1 MIRRAF
7 IFGPLAA
14 LLFAVARAN
23 AAPPQQIVGNDTCL
37 ACHGQPGLTLNLE
50 DGTILELVVDPQVYA
65 ASIHGRGGYA
75 CVQCHTNLGDYPHP
89 PFSAKDR
96 RDAAIQLYTACR
108 RCHIDEYER
117 TLDSVHEV
125 ARASG
130 TPEAAICTDCHTA
143 HATLRLTDPTTR
155 ELLPQMHTRVP
166 QICAQCHSAIYQK
179 YLTSVHG
186 SALTDEANP
195 DVPTCIDCHG
205 VHNIEDPTTAAF
217 RLKSP
222 TICARCHTDPVRMA
236 RYGLSTQVLATY
248 VADFH
253 GTTVTLF
260 EKLSPDAET
269 NKPVCYDCHG
279 VHDIQR
285 IDDPQKGLQVRENLL
300 ARCQRCH
307 PDATANFPDAWL
319 SHYIPSAQDTPLVFS
334 VRLFYRIL
342 IPGLLGG
349 MAILVALDWRWRRAR
364 RRGPQQPGE
373 KEGPPEPPT
382 TPLEGA
388 PEVAAEAGV
397 SAPPPQEV
405 SSPPLPQTPEPSAE
419 TEQAAR
425 TGDPMESAPGGPPWP
440 RFAGRT
446 RPATP
451 SAPLRGPAAA
461 SGSKIPPQVPRSAA
475 GRSFAGPSK
484 DVSPSPGE
492 LSETSDD

>member
-236 RYGLSTQVLATY
+236 RYGLSTQVLETY

-364 RRGPQQPGE
+364 RRGAQQPSQPAPPA
-373 KEGPPEPPT
+373 GPKAPPT
-382 TPLEGA
+382 EAGPA
-388 PEVAAEAGV
+388 QSAEAAV
-397 SAPPPQEV
+397 PAAPPQSV
-405 SSPPLPQTPEPSAE
+405 PPPPPSQTSEPSAE
-419 TEQAAR
+419 TERA
-425 TGDPMESAPGGPPWP
+425 TGTGG
-440 RFAGRT
+440 
-446 RPATP
+446 ATP

-484 DVSPSPGE
+484 DVSPSPGG
-492 LSETSDD
+492 LPETSDD